1 MKLTNLRELYAVSR
15 GLYDHLQ
22 EDFPQGDDERDQYI
36 QRVNE
41 LLDQREQLM
50 SSLQRPAAP
59 AEVKVAQEIFRL
71 NEGIQMKLKTNQ
83 QRIQTDINKLTKKR
97 NTGRRYEN
105 PYDGPTPDGVFFDSK
120 K

>member
-1 MKLTNLRELYAVSR
+1 MTNLRELYASTR
-15 GLYDHLQ
+15 ALYDHLL
-22 EDFPQGDDERDQYI
+22 EDFPKEDEKRDNYI
-36 QRVNE
+36 EKVNQ

-50 SSLQRPAAP
+50 TSLQPP
-59 AEVKVAQEIFRL
+59 STSGEKKVAQEIFRL
-71 NEGIQMKLKTNQ
+71 NKEIQEKLKTNQ
-83 QRIQTDINKLTKKR
+83 QRIQTDINQLNQKK